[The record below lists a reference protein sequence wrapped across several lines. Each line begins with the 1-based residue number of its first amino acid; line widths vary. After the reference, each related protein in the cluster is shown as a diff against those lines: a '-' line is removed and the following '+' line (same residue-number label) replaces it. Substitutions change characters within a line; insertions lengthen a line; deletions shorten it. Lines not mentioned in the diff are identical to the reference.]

1 MHLLFTFSKLLVTCK
16 VRMKEPWLDNR
27 EFRRKTGMT
36 PALVNCDTSHSSP
49 VPQKVSIKDRGN
61 DSRIHR
67 QLALLWNKHTH
78 TKWEK
83 FNSCATSFWFSTGLQ
98 KSNELLNWNPDKAYF
113 VLSTRCRYLITY
125 VLCASLDDKN
135 TLPMG
140 QKQQG
145 YWFQATTRN
154 ELEEQSAVVIPELE
168 WTFFL
173 LVLFDFKDRKT
184 ESALCNKW
192 PKGPSCPFFF

>member
-1 MHLLFTFSKLLVTCK
+1 
-16 VRMKEPWLDNR
+16 
-27 EFRRKTGMT
+27 
-36 PALVNCDTSHSSP
+36 
-49 VPQKVSIKDRGN
+49 
-61 DSRIHR
+61 
-67 QLALLWNKHTH
+67 
-78 TKWEK
+78 
-83 FNSCATSFWFSTGLQ
+83 
-98 KSNELLNWNPDKAYF
+98 
-113 VLSTRCRYLITY
+113 
-125 VLCASLDDKN
+125 
-135 TLPMG
+135 MG

-192 PKGPSCPFFF
+192 QKGPSCPFFF